1 MIPKIFNDKTTWL
14 FDLDNTLYSENC
26 GIFQQIDEKMKSFI
40 SEKLKITKQEA
51 FKLQKL
57 FYKKYGTNLFGLMHN
72 YDIDPEEFLTF
83 VHDINFDKLSNSYK
97 LKKKL
102 NLLPGRR
109 IIYTNGDEDYAL
121 KILSSLGIKSA
132 FFDIFDIRKASYFPK
147 PSKNSLQSLIYK
159 YSLNP
164 SKTVFFD
171 DLERNLK
178 YASLMGMTT
187 IHISN
192 IEKNCENSHVSFRFK
207 TINIALDVIIKSME

>member
-1 MIPKIFNDKTTWL
+1 MISKIFNDKTTWL

-40 SEKLKITKQEA
+40 SEKLKITEQEA

-57 FYKKYGTNLFGLMHN
+57 FYKKYGTTLFGLMQN

-132 FFDIFDIRKASYFPK
+132 FVDIFDIRKANYFPK
-147 PSKNSLQSLIYK
+147 PSKKSLQSLIYK

-164 SKTVFFD
+164 TKTVFFD

-178 YASLMGMTT
+178 YASLMGITT

-192 IEKNCENSHVSFRFK
+192 TEKNYENSHVSFRFK